1 MTRGIC
7 MIAFGKEYDRLAAHT
22 VAYSRKYVSCPITVL
37 SNLKERDPKWQE
49 VPGINFLDVD
59 IPTDQN
65 RQVKIELYKYTPYDE
80 TLYMDVDAIVVKP
93 GIEKIFDLFG
103 ERDIVLQHHA
113 MWKPGEPYSRIYRDT
128 VRKYGLTLPIH
139 VCIGGFWAFR
149 KTPETIAF
157 FEQWLKNWIETGR
170 GRDMPSLACAIT
182 QTKLKYSV
190 INRIDDKLFSFSVHT
205 DCVAIHRVKKDD
217 LKRFGIPIHK
227 QNKPFDNIECGNWD
241 KVYLDREDKILYAPE
256 SNIIAVKN
264 GSTEIYFSKKKGG
277 TIRKV
282 VFDGRDSGVY
292 RSGCEYWSHG
302 IDHYEQEYGELRS
315 FDVRKNNGSMFITT
329 SATVVNPQSKMP
341 GGYSEMIIEITAD
354 GKIISKARLFPTQVI
369 RCYDQYFCFKNG
381 IYTDYAFHGN
391 GKVFNKIGEP
401 APGESWWMDCQN
413 DKYTGVI
420 VKSPA
425 LGVSISTDKKLTS
438 ETGIHVSRSMME
450 IKCKDF
456 NPARVSEYCEMVFE
470 KV

>member
-1 MTRGIC
+1 MRGIVF
-7 MIAFGKEYDRLAAHT
+7 IAMGKEYDRLAAHT
-22 VAYSRKYVSCPITVL
+22 VAYSRKFISCPVTVI
-37 SNLKERDPKWQE
+37 SNVKERDPKWQE
-49 VPGINFLDVD
+49 LPGINFLDVD
-59 IPTDQN
+59 IPTEQN

-80 TLYMDVDAIVVKP
+80 TLYMDVDAIITKT

-103 ERDIVLQHHA
+103 QRDIVLQHNT
-113 MWKPGEPYSRIYRDT
+113 MWKPGTPYSRIYRDT
-128 VRKYGLTLPIH
+128 VRKFGLKLPIH
-139 VCIGGFWAFR
+139 ICLGGFWAFR

-170 GRDMPSLACAIT
+170 GRDMPSLACALK
-182 QTKLKYSV
+182 QTGLKYSV
-190 INRIDDKLFSFSVHT
+190 INREDDKLFSFSVHT

-217 LKRFGIPIHK
+217 LEKFGIPVHK
-227 QNKPFDNIECGNWD
+227 QNKPFDNKEYGNWD
-241 KVYLDREDKILYAPE
+241 KVYLDREDRIKVEPE
-256 SNIIAVKN
+256 GDIVSVKN
-264 GSTEIYFSKKKGG
+264 GSTEVFFSKKKGG

-282 VFDGRDSGVY
+282 VFDGKDSGMK
-292 RSGCEYWSHG
+292 RAGCEYWSNG
-302 IDHYEQEYGELRS
+302 VDHFEQEYGQLKS
-315 FDVRKNNGSMFITT
+315 FIIRKENGSVFVET
-329 SATVVNPQSKMP
+329 SATVVSPQLKIP
-341 GGYSEMIIEITAD
+341 GGHSEMIIEINAE
-354 GKIISKARLFPTQVI
+354 GKIISKARLFPTREIQS
-369 RCYDQYFCFKNG
+369 YDQYYCFNNE

-391 GKVFNKIGEP
+391 GKTFNKIGFP
-401 APGESWWMDCQN
+401 KPDALWWLDLQN

-425 LGVSISTDKKLTS
+425 LGVSVSTDKKLTS